1 MSFNVPASRNGIPI
15 KVASSVSPAYAKAP
29 ATVQQNRSISSNH
42 PAIAQSLFGNRPS
55 PSPVLPQNATTS
67 FANAPVAGH
76 SPVGGISTLHPVSI
90 GVRRGQPTGAPAPT
104 GSQVK
109 VTPRR

>member
-15 KVASSVSPAYAKAP
+15 KVASGASPAYAKAP

-55 PSPVLPQNATTS
+55 PSAVLPQNATTS
-67 FANAPVAGH
+67 FANAPVSGH
-76 SPVGGISTLHPVSI
+76 SPQTGIATLHPI
-90 GVRRGQPTGAPAPT
+90 KLGAKRGIPTGSPAPT